1 MTQEPPRQP
10 WLHDLDITV
19 LGTAT
24 CVSGADGDLGD
35 SPASGLYV
43 DDRRVVRDLRLSYD
57 GHRPVRLTS
66 RAVGHRADSYLV
78 ARMLGPLGAD
88 PTVTVRRTR
97 TLVGLGAEEL
107 LVVSSSAQ
115 EPIGTT
121 LTVEIGGDGLDL
133 ASVKAGGDSPGL
145 LPARA
150 TTPGRGE
157 WRDGSHVTRV
167 TAPGATS
174 CVLDSGALALSWE
187 IDVEPGAP
195 VEVGFAV
202 EARRLHPTPFD
213 PGSGALLVDWSAFR
227 VQADDRRLDLTVDTS
242 VLDLTGLLQTDP
254 LDHDDVYLGAGSPW
268 YLTLFGRDSIWAA
281 RFGLPLGT
289 QLAGGTLR
297 SLARRQGRQHDL
309 ATAEEPGKIVHEVRR
324 ADPDGTAG
332 SHALPPVY
340 YGTVDATPLWVLL
353 LHDAWRWGLP
363 TAQVAA
369 LDPALEAAV
378 RWIRDS
384 VSASDDGL
392 LRYNDHTG
400 RGLSNQGWKD
410 SHDAMRRRDGSI
422 AVSPIALLEVQGYA
436 VQAARAAADLLGN
449 SDSWEHR
456 APDQVAGL
464 LAWADD
470 LEARVRERFW
480 VTDAE
485 GPYLAMALDRDG
497 QPVDGVASN
506 MGHVV
511 GTGLLT
517 PDEDVLV
524 ARRLTSPDLLGQF
537 GIGTLGRANPAYN
550 PIGYHTGSVWV
561 HDSTIGVRGLA
572 AAGQDAAA
580 ARTLRAL
587 LEGAMHVDF
596 RFPELYAADPALA
609 TPAPYPASCRPQAW
623 SAASALAMVTSI
635 LGLEPDLPAGRVRLR
650 PLRPSPVGAVSVT
663 GLRLGAGSLSVSLD
677 AEGHVLDVEAPAGLE
692 VEVTGA

>member
-1 MTQEPPRQP
+1 
-10 WLHDLDITV
+10 
-19 LGTAT
+19 
-24 CVSGADGDLGD
+24 
-35 SPASGLYV
+35 
-43 DDRRVVRDLRLSYD
+43 
-57 GHRPVRLTS
+57 
-66 RAVGHRADSYLV
+66 
-78 ARMLGPLGAD
+78 
-88 PTVTVRRTR
+88 
-97 TLVGLGAEEL
+97 
-107 LVVSSSAQ
+107 
-115 EPIGTT
+115 
-121 LTVEIGGDGLDL
+121 
-133 ASVKAGGDSPGL
+133 
-145 LPARA
+145 
-150 TTPGRGE
+150 
-157 WRDGSHVTRV
+157 
-167 TAPGATS
+167 
-174 CVLDSGALALSWE
+174 
-187 IDVEPGAP
+187 
-195 VEVGFAV
+195 
-202 EARRLHPTPFD
+202 
-213 PGSGALLVDWSAFR
+213 
-227 VQADDRRLDLTVDTS
+227 
-242 VLDLTGLLQTDP
+242 
-254 LDHDDVYLGAGSPW
+254 
-268 YLTLFGRDSIWAA
+268 
-281 RFGLPLGT
+281 
-289 QLAGGTLR
+289 
-297 SLARRQGRQHDL
+297 
-309 ATAEEPGKIVHEVRR
+309 
-324 ADPDGTAG
+324 
-332 SHALPPVY
+332 
-340 YGTVDATPLWVLL
+340 
-353 LHDAWRWGLP
+353 
-363 TAQVAA
+363 
-369 LDPALEAAV
+369 
-378 RWIRDS
+378 
-384 VSASDDGL
+384 
-392 LRYNDHTG
+392 
-400 RGLSNQGWKD
+400 
-410 SHDAMRRRDGSI
+410 
-422 AVSPIALLEVQGYA
+422 
-436 VQAARAAADLLGN
+436 
-449 SDSWEHR
+449 
-456 APDQVAGL
+456 VAGL

-485 GPYLAMALDRDG
+485 GPYLAMALDRDV